1 LEEITRNE
9 RHLLQELI
17 VIDFNPHV
25 NQELHRRGVPVIYG
39 DISQRDTLEHAGIA
53 EAKIIVCSLP
63 NTVLKGTTNLRLVL
77 MLREINPA
85 AKIIVYSDLFSDIPG
100 LYVAGADFVC
110 LPRMIE
116 AAELLQVLL
125 AARKNLLDEKRAK
138 LDRELKARREV
149 IP

>member
-1 LEEITRNE
+1 
-9 RHLLQELI
+9 
-17 VIDFNPHV
+17 
-25 NQELHRRGVPVIYG
+25 
-39 DISQRDTLEHAGIA
+39 
-53 EAKIIVCSLP
+53 
-63 NTVLKGTTNLRLVL
+63 

-85 AKIIVYSDLFSDIPG
+85 AKIIVYSELFSDIPG